1 MNQGVIPQLSKII
14 LSSAYRRRSV
24 YPRASPVY
32 RVTGR
37 IESKISLKS
46 LQPSE
51 VGRKLEPASY
61 ILEKLG
67 YAEWTLLIFEEALHF
82 LFGQCNSYKNAEF
95 LKIHVGKRISDY
107 VDWPLSITMQDPDG
121 DISLSKYF
129 TSRWKIVRARKPI
142 GVDAY
147 LHEIVAELFYHPA
160 VPAGITVERLKED
173 MGVGRFQAAM
183 AAMQRAV
190 RKLEREGWVI
200 LMKKRR
206 NLPGVILTPEGHAM
220 AKRLDKA

>member
-1 MNQGVIPQLSKII
+1 MNQEVIPQLFKII

-46 LQPSE
+46 LQPRE
-51 VGRKLEPASY
+51 IGNKLEPASH
-61 ILEKLG
+61 ILEQLG
-67 YAEWTLLIFEEALHF
+67 YVEWTLLIFEEALHF

-95 LKIHVGKRISDY
+95 LKMHIGSHISDY
-107 VDWPLSITMQDPDG
+107 VDWPLIISIQDPDG
-121 DISLSKYF
+121 DISLSKYV
-129 TSRWKIVRARKPI
+129 TSKWKVLRSRKPI

-147 LHEIVAELFYHPA
+147 LHEIVAELFYHPV

-190 RKLEREGWVI
+190 RKLEKEGWVVV
-200 LMKKRR
+200 MKKRR
-206 NLPGVILTPEGHAM
+206 NLPGVVLTPEGHAI
-220 AKRLDKA
+220 AKRLSKT